1 MVINRKGQVLTMI
14 QESTQAQQS
23 FSAGTDVNTV
33 AISGK
38 VTQLTQFQTSQGT
51 MMSLGTIEGVGNRGK
66 VIIEFTS
73 FIEPE
78 VLKYAHQNGLNILL
92 EGDLKMYKAKGNDA
106 TWKVQIDVS
115 NVTGSLQVAEELNS
129 GQF

>member
-1 MVINRKGQVLTMI
+1 MI
-14 QESTQAQQS
+14 QESTQAQQL

-38 VTQLTQFQTSQGT
+38 VTQLTQFQTSQGS
-51 MMSLGTIEGVGNRGK
+51 MMSLGQIEGVGNRGK

-78 VLKYAHQNGLNILL
+78 VLKYAHQNGLDILL
-92 EGDLKMYKAKGNDA
+92 EGDLKMFKSKSDGM
-106 TWKVQIDVS
+106 WKVQIDVS
-115 NVTGSLQVAEELNS
+115 NVTSSLQVSEEINS
-129 GQF
+129 AQF

>member
-1 MVINRKGQVLTMI
+1 MAVTEKGQVLTML
-14 QESTQAQQS
+14 QQTTQAQQV
-23 FSAGTDVNTV
+23 FSAGTDVNQV

-38 VTQLTQFQTSQGT
+38 VTQLTQFQTSQGST
-51 MMSLGTIEGVGNRGK
+51 MSLGTIEGVGNRGK
-66 VIIEFTS
+66 VIIEFTA

-92 EGDLKMYKAKGNDA
+92 EGDLKMYRGKGADA

-115 NVTGSLQVAEELNS
+115 NVTASLQVSEEIN